1 MINHV
6 KMINWRAYDEYEIH
20 FSPGIT
26 FVMGA
31 NGIGKTS
38 ILEAIAYALT
48 GEPST
53 VKVRGKLLRD
63 PDKLA
68 TVRLSFSV
76 DGQTYL
82 VERSQ
87 SHSRAEGAKL
97 TRLGDGKQLASSHR
111 RVTAQI
117 EQLVGVSADFL
128 QRIIYMAEGDV
139 FRFLDKPPGQALD
152 LQIRQVLGLTQLDE
166 FVQALGMAEKELKD
180 QIRGLQNL
188 LGDLDRLGVR
198 KDSDFERHIRD
209 MDERREQ
216 LLADLRSVQDEITRY
231 RRENEDLER
240 LRQLLDRALPA
251 LQRDPDTWQTA
262 QQRPVLGLFTHLE
275 AQELETQ
282 SAIQQCQV
290 DLARLEGEQSA
301 YQDILDIMEPYTGRA
316 ETLPCPVCG
325 KPMTSSERESIIR
338 DIRGNMDRIAGEAR
352 ELDARR
358 AEAERAL
365 ARLKEQVEGLR
376 ELRNAVAH
384 IGFQSVSVDASV
396 ADLLQITRSRRASV
410 PGDLQEQASALEQK
424 IAQLESERAEYL
436 AIRNR
441 LQSLGYASPEEAS
454 QALVGLEIRS
464 LSLRAAH
471 RAAQNTLTTQRNMDM
486 EAIYDQVAHVWAAFS
501 GEESW
506 RVQLDVEGMP
516 LLENREGRR
525 FDLSQFSGGEKTA
538 LLIMLHTIIA
548 HHFSRSD
555 FLLIDEPLEHLD
567 SVNRRSLIRF
577 LVGAYR
583 RKSFKQAI
591 VATFEESLVRK
602 YMSEEGVNVIHLARE

>member
-6 KMINWRAYDEYEIH
+6 KMINWRAYDEREVH

-26 FVMGA
+26 FIMGA
-31 NGIGKTS
+31 NGVGKTS

-53 VKVRGKLLRD
+53 VKERGKLLRD
-63 PDKLA
+63 PNKLA

-97 TRLGDGKQLASSHR
+97 TRLGDGKQLASSHT

-166 FVQALGMAEKELKD
+166 FVQALGMAEKEFKD

-188 LGDLDRLGVR
+188 LGDLDQLGVR

-209 MDERREQ
+209 MDDRREQ
-216 LLADLRSVQDEITRY
+216 LLADLRSGQDEITRY

-251 LQRDPDTWQTA
+251 LQRDPDIWQTA
-262 QQRPVLGLFTHLE
+262 QQRPVLGLFTYLE

-282 SAIQQCQV
+282 STIQQCQV

-301 YQDILDIMEPYTGRA
+301 YQDILDILEPYTGRA

-325 KPMTSSERESIIR
+325 KPMTSSEREGIIR

-352 ELDARR
+352 ELDARL

-365 ARLKEQVEGLR
+365 VRLKEQVEGLH

-384 IGFQSVSVDASV
+384 IRFQSVNVDASV
-396 ADLLQITRSRRASV
+396 ADLLRITRSRRASV
-410 PGDLQEQASALEQK
+410 PGDLQERVSALEQK
-424 IAQLESERAEYL
+424 ITQLESERAEYL
-436 AIRNR
+436 AIRHR
-441 LQSLGYASPEEAS
+441 LQSLGYASPEGAS

-471 RAAQNTLTTQRNMDM
+471 HAAQDTLTTQRNMDM

-506 RVQLDVEGMP
+506 HVQLDAEGMP
-516 LLENREGRR
+516 LLENHEGRQ

-555 FLLIDEPLEHLD
+555 FLLLDEPLEHLD